1 MRSVLLCLSLLL
13 VSFLAVAQQARYE
26 AQLSYCQIEI
36 SPEIIFAFMPDFETS
51 EAQQIIAKYERPE
64 NLMAF
69 ENYNVYEA
77 YLHNYIYTN
86 VQQAFKERF
95 GITISSM
102 VNKVNK
108 TDSSVYGFPLM
119 GKKAFEDNSGF
130 YFVKLQIKV
139 SSLENANMAA
149 GQPADQSTMTPVIQ
163 MSMVLYDKE
172 GNKVKKAKG
181 KFQSLHFV
189 EGTLQSFT
197 LWDGRSRLSGFK
209 VNDRI
214 RESFL
219 REFLQRGIGKLQES
233 YYN

>member
-1 MRSVLLCLSLLL
+1 MRSVLLCFLLFL
-13 VSFLAVAQQARYE
+13 VNVFSFAQKTRYE
-26 AQLSYCQIEI
+26 AQLSFCQMEI
-36 SPEIIFAFMPDFETS
+36 SPEVIFAFMPDFESS
-51 EAQQIIAKYERPE
+51 EAQEIIAKYDRPE
-64 NLMAF
+64 NLLAF
-69 ENYNVYEA
+69 ENYNIYEA
-77 YLHNYIYTN
+77 YLHNYIYTS

-95 GITISSM
+95 GVTISSM

-108 TDSSVYGFPLM
+108 TDSTVYGFPLM
-119 GKKAFEDNSGF
+119 SKKSFKDNSGY
-130 YFVKLQIKV
+130 YFVKLQVKV

-172 GNKVKKAKG
+172 GKKVKKAAG
-181 KFQSLHFV
+181 KYQSLHFV

-209 VNDRI
+209 VNDKI

-219 REFLQRGIGKLQES
+219 REFIQRGIGKLQES
-233 YYN
+233 YYK